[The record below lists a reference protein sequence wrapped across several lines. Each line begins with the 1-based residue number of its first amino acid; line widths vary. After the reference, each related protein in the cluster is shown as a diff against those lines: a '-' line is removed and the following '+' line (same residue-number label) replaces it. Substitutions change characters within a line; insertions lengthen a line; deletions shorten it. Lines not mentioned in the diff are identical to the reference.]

1 MAMWKRPVKNW
12 EIEIVPESSEGYGI
26 IDYIED
32 YCKREV
38 LCTCK
43 IFEAPDVHD
52 NTYIEDLSVCES
64 R

>member
-1 MAMWKRPVKNW
+1 MAIVEEARKDR

-43 IFEAPDVHD
+43 IFETPDVHD